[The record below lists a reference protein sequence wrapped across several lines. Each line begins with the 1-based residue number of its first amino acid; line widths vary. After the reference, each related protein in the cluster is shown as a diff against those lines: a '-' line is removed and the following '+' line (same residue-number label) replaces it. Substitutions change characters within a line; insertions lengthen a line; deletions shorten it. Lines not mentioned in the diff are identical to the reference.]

1 MESLKIE
8 LSLTDYSESSIM
20 DRVVEVLTDRLQ
32 RNIEKQ
38 VHDRMRKVID
48 DVLQAKA
55 EASVA
60 EYLTKPM
67 QKTNHYGEP
76 VGAPITMTEM
86 VASKF
91 EEHMKEHVDTRGQ
104 KQDAYNSGKGEKRLD
119 WIVKQICGDKLEDAV
134 RVTVKEARQK
144 GEDAMKSAIAELIAK
159 HVK

>member
-8 LSLTDYSESSIM
+8 LSLTDYSEESIM
-20 DRVVEVLTDRLQ
+20 DRVVSHLTDQLQ

-55 EASVA
+55 ESTVA
-60 EYLTKPM
+60 EYLTRPM

-86 VASKF
+86 IAVKF
-91 EEHMKEHVDTRGQ
+91 DDHMKECVDTRGN
-104 KQDAYNSGKGEKRLD
+104 KQDVYSSNKGDKRLD
-119 WIVKQICGDKLEDAV
+119 WIIKQICSDKLESVVSAA
-134 RVTVKEARQK
+134 VKEARQK
-144 GEDAMKSAIAELIAK
+144 GEDAMKNAIAELIAK